1 MMAKTDPIAYL
12 SFDGNCT
19 AAMRFYEEVLGGE
32 LFVLTAGASPMATE
46 TPPELRD
53 KVMHASLTLPSGGML
68 FAGDH
73 WPGQPYEGIKGVT
86 LTLNY
91 DTVDEAQ
98 RIFDALSAG
107 GQVTMPMNESFW
119 AKTFGMLTDR
129 YGCPWIVN
137 GEMKPM

>member
-1 MMAKTDPIAYL
+1 MAKTDPIAYL
-12 SFDGNCT
+12 SFDGNC
-19 AAMRFYEEVLGGE
+19 AEAMRFYEKVLGGQ
-32 LFVLTAGASPMATE
+32 LFVLTAGASPMADQ

-53 KVMHASLTLPSGGML
+53 KVMHAALTLPSGGQL
-68 FAGDH
+68 YAGDH
-73 WPGQPYEGIKGVT
+73 WPGQAYEGIKGVT

-91 DTVDEAQ
+91 DTVAEAQ

-107 GQVTMPMNESFW
+107 GKVTMPMSESFW

-137 GEMKPM
+137 GESKPM